1 MGFPDMLTLMWAKNK
16 YGGDGSPGS
25 ATSGI
30 PLDVTETIAEYR
42 HGNEYPELNGFFK
55 ISDCIPNENQLNRAL
70 CFFEM
75 DDADGH
81 FCFAYPVFVTI
92 SREDVIQAETIEL
105 HFYSFGESVGE
116 NAGLYISFDPS
127 LFEESG
133 IKTIWLAWAEDF
145 GVMSLP
151 RTFAEVATDG

>member
-1 MGFPDMLTLMWAKNK
+1 MSFPDMLTLMWAKNK

-42 HGNEYPELNGFFK
+42 HGNEYPEFNRWFK

-70 CFFEM
+70 CFYEM

-81 FCFAYPVFVTI
+81 FCFAYPIFDTAAHDDIIIAATV
-92 SREDVIQAETIEL
+92 EL
-105 HFYSFGESVGE
+105 QFYSLGESAGE

-127 LFEESG
+127 LFEEPG
-133 IKTIWLAWAEDF
+133 IKTIWLVWCEDV
-145 GVMSLP
+145 GAMSLP
-151 RTFAEVATDG
+151 RTLQR